1 MSNGI
6 YTYKGIPL
14 YTYCKRE
21 GIDYNAVIQTI
32 YRNNKKGI
40 SSEESIEKAINTVTE
55 GARYLYKGVSIVKIA
70 KERNISVTQ
79 LRRQIRKK
87 KKEDESRPLN
97 EIVEEVVDNYVP
109 GVKYK
114 YKGKSLSKVCDELG
128 IKYKTVLYKLRKKSV
143 NDSNLDEC
151 IEECINDV
159 LNKNTSMA
167 KYYIEGE
174 TLYSYCKKRGINYQM
189 VRGNVKEKKIES
201 DKPVEDLLK
210 EEVERVSKKES
221 KTLTYRAFRK
231 YKLDN
236 NTNEDKAKEL
246 CKLIGIDYD
255 SVMELVNDGLNY
267 YQAINIIYYY
277 SDTKVD
283 GNLSISSTKLASV
296 LRLPKYVNS
305 MNVQNIRLID
315 LIRLYK
321 CKLCDTREYI
331 LEVEKNYIDNLVF
344 SYIGMYGLPS
354 DASSVDRYK
363 EFVRACI
370 MEAIDKSYLNKES
383 LLLNYIE
390 LFARE
395 KFRTFV
401 KKKDKSIILKPK
413 KEKQGDN

>member
-1 MSNGI
+1 
-6 YTYKGIPL
+6 
-14 YTYCKRE
+14 
-21 GIDYNAVIQTI
+21 
-32 YRNNKKGI
+32 
-40 SSEESIEKAINTVTE
+40 
-55 GARYLYKGVSIVKIA
+55 
-70 KERNISVTQ
+70 
-79 LRRQIRKK
+79 
-87 KKEDESRPLN
+87 
-97 EIVEEVVDNYVP
+97 
-109 GVKYK
+109 
-114 YKGKSLSKVCDELG
+114 
-128 IKYKTVLYKLRKKSV
+128 LYKLRKKSV

-151 IEECINDV
+151 IEECINDI

-189 VRGNVKEKKIES
+189 VRGSVKEKKSES

-210 EEVERVSKKES
+210 EEVERASKKES

-236 NTNEDKAKEL
+236 NTNEDDAKEV

-277 SDTKVD
+277 SDIKVD
-283 GNLSISSTKLASV
+283 GNLSISSTKLANV
-296 LRLPKYVNS
+296 LRIPKFVNS
-305 MNVQNIRLID
+305 MNVQNIGLID

-331 LEVEKNYIDNLVF
+331 LEVEKSFIDNLVF
-344 SYIGMYGLPS
+344 SYIGMYGLS
-354 DASSVDRYK
+354 SEASSVDKYK

-390 LFARE
+390 LFTRE

-401 KKKDKSIILKPK
+401 KKKDKSMIIKPK